1 MGTGPRWDAAGAAGR
16 RRAFRAADLAAR
28 VHGGAGMAVT
38 DDYLGAHVSTDGGVA
53 TAPPRAREIGASALQ
68 LFTKTPN
75 QWREPVHAADEV
87 ARFRT
92 ALARAGIRPETVV
105 AHDSYLINLASPDP
119 RLRARSIRSFI
130 AELVRCG
137 ALGIPWVVSH
147 PGNYIDDRAAGLDRN
162 ARGYA
167 ECLAA
172 VPGEVG
178 VLIEGT
184 AGAGTALG
192 ATFEELR
199 ALRDALPVAARARV
213 GFCLDTAHL
222 HAAGYD
228 VAGDPEGVWERL
240 DREVGLALLK
250 CLHLNDSKAAPGSRL
265 DRHEWIGE
273 GTIGAE
279 LFRRLMRDPRFRRVI
294 KIIETPKGDEP
305 VRHDRRMLR
314 RLRAYARGARPETPT
329 MELACERFSAPAH
342 VESLHSSG
350 CLVLH
355 DELRCALCHFAGA
368 PLALLVVRHAAPDF
382 TLVERRPGAADPAPR
397 SRPAHLSAPP
407 RAPPVT
413 VS

>member
-1 MGTGPRWDAAGAAGR
+1 
-16 RRAFRAADLAAR
+16 
-28 VHGGAGMAVT
+28 MALT

-75 QWREPVHAADEV
+75 QWREPVHDADEV

-92 ALARAGIRPETVV
+92 ALARAAIRPEVVV

-119 RLRARSIRSFI
+119 RLRARSIRSFVS
-130 AELVRCG
+130 ELMRCR

-162 ARGYA
+162 AHGYA

-199 ALRDALPVAARARV
+199 ALREALPVAARARV

-228 VAGDPEGVWERL
+228 VAGDLGGVWERL

-279 LFRRLMRDPRFRRVI
+279 PFRRLMRDPRFRRVI

-314 RLRAYARGARPETPT
+314 RLRAYARGPRPGTPT
-329 MELACERFSAPAH
+329 MELA
-342 VESLHSSG
+342 
-350 CLVLH
+350 
-355 DELRCALCHFAGA
+355 
-368 PLALLVVRHAAPDF
+368 
-382 TLVERRPGAADPAPR
+382 
-397 SRPAHLSAPP
+397 
-407 RAPPVT
+407 
-413 VS
+413 

>member
-1 MGTGPRWDAAGAAGR
+1 
-16 RRAFRAADLAAR
+16 
-28 VHGGAGMAVT
+28 MALT
-38 DDYLGAHVSTDGGVA
+38 DDYLGAHVSTEGGVA

-75 QWREPVHAADEV
+75 QWREPVHDADEV

-92 ALARAGIRPETVV
+92 ALARAAIRPEVVV

-119 RLRARSIRSFI
+119 RLRARSIRSFVS
-130 AELVRCG
+130 ELMRCR

-162 ARGYA
+162 AHGYA

-199 ALRDALPVAARARV
+199 ALREALPVAARARV

-228 VAGDPEGVWERL
+228 VAGDLGGVWERL

-279 LFRRLMRDPRFRRVI
+279 PFRRLMRDPRFRRVI

-314 RLRAYARGARPETPT
+314 RLRAYARGPRPGTPT
-329 MELACERFSAPAH
+329 MELA
-342 VESLHSSG
+342 
-350 CLVLH
+350 
-355 DELRCALCHFAGA
+355 
-368 PLALLVVRHAAPDF
+368 
-382 TLVERRPGAADPAPR
+382 
-397 SRPAHLSAPP
+397 
-407 RAPPVT
+407 
-413 VS
+413 